1 MNLLASYL
9 LELTVVLDLD
19 NLLNFSPF
27 ITFTCPLKRKA
38 DVLLL
43 GVLQRVWLQ
52 FLNGRQIAPGWLLSG
67 EIPDF
72 RLLQISH
79 LIGCSQ
85 EAVDFVVN
93 AELQISKNVFHRHTK
108 QQSDMRVPFWKISL
122 CILLL
127 WSSLS
132 REICKCYNLSIYPN
146 NTCD

>member
-27 ITFTCPLKRKA
+27 ITFTCPLRGS

-43 GVLQRVWLQ
+43 GVLQSLITISKWKTDCPRLTPLWR
-52 FLNGRQIAPGWLLSG
+52 NS
-67 EIPDF
+67 DF

-93 AELQISKNVFHRHTK
+93 AELQISRNVFHRHTK
-108 QQSDMRVPFWKISL
+108 QQVISR
-122 CILLL
+122 C
-127 WSSLS
+127 LS
-132 REICKCYNLSIYPN
+132 QE
-146 NTCD
+146 

>member
-1 MNLLASYL
+1 MPVFPLW
-9 LELTVVLDLD
+9 D
-19 NLLNFSPF
+19 NRLLNEFVSILF
-27 ITFTCPLKRKA
+27 IGVNSSVRFGQFTELFTIYNLYLSLKRKA

-93 AELQISKNVFHRHTK
+93 TKLQISKNVFHRHTK
-108 QQSDMRVPFWKISL
+108 QQSDVQVPFWKISL
-122 CILLL
+122 HPFALKFIIKGNMQML
-127 WSSLS
+127 
-132 REICKCYNLSIYPN
+132 
-146 NTCD
+146 